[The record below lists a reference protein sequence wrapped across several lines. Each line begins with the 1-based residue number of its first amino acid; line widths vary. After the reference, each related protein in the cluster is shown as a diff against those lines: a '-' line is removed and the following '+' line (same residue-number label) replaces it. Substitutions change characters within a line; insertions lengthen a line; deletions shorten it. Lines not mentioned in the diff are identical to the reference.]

1 MEIIKSNDK
10 DVITKSIEVLKN
22 GGTLIYPTET
32 AYGIGVDAT
41 NSEAVTKVLNFKKR
55 PQGKAI
61 SIAVSNTTMAS
72 KYVDIGDS
80 SYFFDQFLPGPITL
94 VCKSKKRVDSRLESE
109 KGTLG
114 IRIPDYPLI
123 LEIIKS
129 FGKPIT
135 ATSANTANAKTPYS
149 ISDILENL
157 SPSKKKLIDLIIDG
171 GTLPKNPTSTVVDVS
186 GNKANVF
193 RQGSI
198 SIFKNQQKILDKI
211 SNSPSETIQ
220 IAKEFIQKNSD
231 SKLFLLNGSLGAG
244 KTHFVKGIAE
254 GLGINETVVSPSYSY
269 VNEYEFNDKK
279 LIHVDAWRI
288 ESKFDLATLFSQN
301 IWDSFVAI
309 EWPSVIWDLEPRL
322 LRDKKAYL
330 IDIVYKNFKQR
341 RIIISKAIL
350 E

>member
-1 MEIIKSNDK
+1 MEIIKTNDK
-10 DVITKSIEVLKN
+10 DVITKSIEVLEK

-41 NSEAVTKVLNFKKR
+41 SSEAVSRVLNFKKR

-61 SIAVSNTTMAS
+61 SIAVSDKEMAS
-72 KYVDIGDS
+72 EYVDISDS
-80 SYFFDQFLPGPITL
+80 AYFFDQFLPGPITL
-94 VCKSKKRVDSRLESE
+94 VCKSKKKVDSRLESE

-114 IRIPDYPLI
+114 IRIPDYQLI
-123 LEIIKS
+123 LEIIQK

-149 ISDILENL
+149 VSDILENL

-186 GNKANVF
+186 GSTATVF

-198 SIFKNQQKILDKI
+198 SIFKNQQKILDII

-220 IAKEFIQKNSD
+220 IAKEFTQKNSD

-244 KTHFVKGIAE
+244 KTHFVKGMAE
-254 GLGINETVVSPSYSY
+254 GLGIRDNITSPSYSY
-269 VNEYEFNDKK
+269 ANEYSLGSEK
-279 LIHVDAWRI
+279 LIHIDAWRI
-288 ESKFDLATLFSQN
+288 ESKSDLKILLTDQ
-301 IWDSFVAI
+301 IWDNYVAI
-309 EWPSVIWDLEPRL
+309 EWPSVIWELDSNL
-322 LRDKKAYL
+322 LKGKKAYL
-330 IDIVYKNFKQR
+330 IDIVYKDFDKR
-341 RIIISKAIL
+341 RIIISQAIM
-350 E
+350 